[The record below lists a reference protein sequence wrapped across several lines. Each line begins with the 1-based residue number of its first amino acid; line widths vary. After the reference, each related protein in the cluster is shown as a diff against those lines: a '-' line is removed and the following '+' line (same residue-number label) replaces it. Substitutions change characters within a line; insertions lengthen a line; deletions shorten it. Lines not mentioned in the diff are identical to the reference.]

1 MTIQKLIK
9 EHGSDNIELLGNSF
23 IAEYI
28 ETNDINPN
36 DKQKELMKRSF
47 NKFITRSKKELGKEF
62 ALQIGQNLDCL
73 KLDIEDIF
81 EYKAEGRKKN

>member
-1 MTIQKLIK
+1 MTNELIK
-9 EHGSDNIELLGNSF
+9 KHGSDNIELLGNSL
-23 IAEYI
+23 ITEYI

-47 NKFITRSKKELGKEF
+47 NKFVRRSRKESGKEF
-62 ALQIGQNLDCL
+62 TLPIEQNLDCL

>member
-23 IAEYI
+23 ITEYI

-36 DKQKELMKRSF
+36 DKQKELMERSF
-47 NKFITRSKKELGKEF
+47 NKFVRRSKKESGKEF
-62 ALQIGQNLDCL
+62 ALPIEQNLDCL
-73 KLDIEDIF
+73 KLDIEDVF
-81 EYKAEGRKKN
+81 EYKAEGRKN